1 MVFAPDPY
9 CTYSLCMYT
18 GPVGAKMVIEGE
30 FPHCRYFDIQISPPL
45 DPTFPLTDGIGAP
58 EVPIV
63 DVNIDPLPGN
73 VNPFRPGED
82 RNAPNRRYRYE
93 CELSV
98 GNAYDLNPEVLE
110 APYYRAPMSKMR
122 KVGCFNYSGY
132 MGDGRLL
139 PCVIW
144 MRYYLPDEGAGPLGG
159 MPLPKVHFE
168 LPSGEKYW
176 LQPDWGLSSMRVD
189 TVIEA
194 QETPAVDPAPFIGP
208 NMGWLKLYGLHLI
221 YVEVFALRAM
231 GLFGKGS
238 PQQMQKL
245 VPEWDRV
252 LWGRG
257 PDVPKPGCYEI
268 SATTC
273 TNINYLGRIM
283 SLGKGK
289 VAVIAGKMPTFPKT
303 RHGESTMEPAQVRYW
318 SFTRLHETPDFTY
331 PGISLGQ
338 LHDEE
343 VILDDDRRYV
353 IAFSRKEDRPVN
365 AVPEAGV
372 TWQNW
377 GPDAVQY
384 FLIRWLS
391 VAPEH
396 GSFLAPGVRCRP
408 QHQTRI
414 FRP

>member
-1 MVFAPDPY
+1 
-9 CTYSLCMYT
+9 
-18 GPVGAKMVIEGE
+18 
-30 FPHCRYFDIQISPPL
+30 
-45 DPTFPLTDGIGAP
+45 
-58 EVPIV
+58 
-63 DVNIDPLPGN
+63 
-73 VNPFRPGED
+73 
-82 RNAPNRRYRYE
+82 
-93 CELSV
+93 
-98 GNAYDLNPEVLE
+98 
-110 APYYRAPMSKMR
+110 
-122 KVGCFNYSGY
+122 
-132 MGDGRLL
+132 
-139 PCVIW
+139 
-144 MRYYLPDEGAGPLGG
+144 
-159 MPLPKVHFE
+159 
-168 LPSGEKYW
+168 
-176 LQPDWGLSSMRVD
+176 

-318 SFTRLHETPDFTY
+318 LTFCHKCL
-331 PGISLGQ
+331 
-338 LHDEE
+338 
-343 VILDDDRRYV
+343 
-353 IAFSRKEDRPVN
+353 
-365 AVPEAGV
+365 
-372 TWQNW
+372 
-377 GPDAVQY
+377 
-384 FLIRWLS
+384 
-391 VAPEH
+391 
-396 GSFLAPGVRCRP
+396 
-408 QHQTRI
+408 
-414 FRP
+414 